1 MRKKDIISEENI
13 ELGRCAWLK
22 NYESADNYAI
32 CNCKHE
38 DLNVCNEVFS
48 CPSKSVLSTF
58 WSIF

>member
-32 CNCKHE
+32 CIVSMK
-38 DLNVCNEVFS
+38 
-48 CPSKSVLSTF
+48 
-58 WSIF
+58 I